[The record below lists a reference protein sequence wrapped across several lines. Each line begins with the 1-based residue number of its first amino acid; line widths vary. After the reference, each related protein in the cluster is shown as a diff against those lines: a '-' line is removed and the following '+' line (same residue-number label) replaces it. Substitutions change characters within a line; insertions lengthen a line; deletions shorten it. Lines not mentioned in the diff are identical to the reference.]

1 MNVVFLGPPGAGK
14 GTHAADLAREFSIP
28 HISTGEIFREEMKA
42 RTELGKLAQG
52 FIADGHLVPDDVVI
66 GIIRNR
72 LKKEDA
78 RNGFI
83 LDGFPRTTPQA
94 EKMDE
99 ILGELGMKLDA
110 VIYLEASEEVIVQRL
125 GGRRVCKK
133 CGKNYH
139 IVNIS
144 PRKVGICDRCGA
156 ELYQRKDDLPE
167 AIHERLL
174 VYEEKTAGLVNYYRD
189 RGVLTEVDAGVARE
203 ETYARLRELFS
214 QLG

>member
-14 GTHAADLAREFSIP
+14 GTHAVDLAREFSIP
-28 HISTGEIFREEMKA
+28 HISTGEIFREEIKA
-42 RTELGKLAQG
+42 RTELGKLAQS
-52 FIADGHLVPDDVVI
+52 FIDDGHLVPDDVVI

-110 VIYLEASEEVIVQRL
+110 VICLEAGEEVIVQRL

-139 IVNIS
+139 IVNIP
-144 PRKVGICDRCGA
+144 PRKEGICDRCGV
-156 ELYQRKDDLPE
+156 ELYRRKDDLPE

-174 VYEEKTAGLVNYYRD
+174 VYQEKTAGLVNYYRD
-189 RGVLTEVDAGVARE
+189 RGLLKEVDAGIARE
-203 ETYARLRELFS
+203 ETYARLREIFS

>member
-14 GTHAADLAREFSIP
+14 GTQAVDLAREFSIP
-28 HISTGEIFREEMKA
+28 HISTGEILREEIKA
-42 RTELGKLAQG
+42 RTELGKLAQSL
-52 FIADGHLVPDDVVI
+52 INDGHLVPDDVMI
-66 GIIRNR
+66 GVIRNR

-110 VIYLEASEEVIVQRL
+110 VIYLEAPEEVIVQRL

-139 IVNIS
+139 IVNI
-144 PRKVGICDRCGA
+144 PPQKEGICDQCGV
-156 ELYQRKDDLPE
+156 ELYQRKDDQPE

-174 VYEEKTAGLVNYYRD
+174 VYQEKTAGLVNYYRD
-189 RGVLTEVDAGVARE
+189 RGMLTEVDAGVARE
-203 ETYARLRELFS
+203 ETYARLREIFS